1 MAKRENISAVEMM
14 RGIAALM
21 VAYFHIARGNENFLD
36 HSNFFFR
43 LGSWGW
49 AGVEIFFVISGFI
62 VTYAMHYGGY
72 RLSRVHRFVAKRLIR
87 LEPPYIASIILV
99 IALMYISTL
108 SPYYRGQPFHLDW
121 GNVFAHLGYVN
132 AFTGE
137 PWLQDVYWS
146 LAIEFEFYLGLALLF
161 PLLMHRNN
169 VVKWLVMAALLAM
182 TYIPAGHA
190 HVFQYLPFF
199 CMGIFYSMYRMGQL
213 QKLPFSLFFAVAI
226 VVCYIQADKTLC
238 ALGVGTVLVIAW
250 LKSAPKP
257 LVFLGHI
264 SYSLYLLHIPIG
276 GRIINISEVLVKNH
290 DLRILIVF
298 VALAVC
304 IVCSYFFYRW
314 VEKPFQ
320 KWSKNIKY

>member
-1 MAKRENISAVEMM
+1 MM

-21 VAYFHIARGNENFLD
+21 VAYFHIARGNVNFLD
-36 HSNFFFR
+36 NSSFFFK
-43 LGSWGW
+43 LGAYGW

-72 RLSRVHRFVAKRLIR
+72 TLSRVHRFVGKRLIR

-99 IALMYISTL
+99 LVLMYVSTL
-108 SPYYRGQPFHLDW
+108 SPYYRGAPFDPDW
-121 GNVFAHLGYVN
+121 GNVFSHLGYIN

-137 PWLQDVYWS
+137 PWMQDVYWS

-161 PLLMHRNN
+161 PLLMHKNKF
-169 VVKWLVMAALLAM
+169 VKWAVMAALLAM
-182 TYIPAGHA
+182 SYIPTGHA

-199 CMGIFYSMYRMGQL
+199 CMGIFYSMFRAEQL
-213 QKLPFSLFFAVAI
+213 DNIPFYLFFAGATVI
-226 VVCYIQADKTLC
+226 CYLSFDKTLC
-238 ALGVGTVLVIAW
+238 ALGLLTVAIIAW

-290 DLRILIVF
+290 DLRVLILWVT
-298 VALAVC
+298 LAVC
-304 IVCSYFFYRW
+304 IVCSWFFYRW